1 MAKSKVDDDWP
12 AGFVHQ
18 NIGALEVFVG
28 DVAGERVEGVD
39 DLKKGTEEADEMAVL
54 PGCSVGRSRLGIE
67 GEDDISDRV
76 SVVSSPEII
85 A

>member
-28 DVAGERVEGVD
+28 DVERVEGVD

-54 PGCSVGRSRLGIE
+54 TGCSVGRSRLGIE